1 MKRREKLKDIIK
13 LIELCKEKHDTID
26 TLSVAVANNLKDS
39 EDRLTEK
46 LSDCNNRLNKF
57 LDEEL
62 DDYAVSLTTTE
73 LAKIINILCLYI
85 YNHEENQV
93 QDIIQIKDKLKNAL
107 IDKQNK
113 EEENDI
119 DSTNTDT
126 NNLSRVCHDFLL
138 HKRGMITEDEY
149 QKRLSQYPKT
159 QEENNE

>member
-13 LIELCKEKHDTID
+13 LIELCKEKHDTINL
-26 TLSVAVANNLKDS
+26 LSVAVANNLKDS

-73 LAKIINILCLYI
+73 LAKIIDILCLYI

-119 DSTNTDT
+119 DSTNTI
-126 NNLSRVCHDFLL
+126 NLSRVCHDFLL
-138 HKRGMITEDEY
+138 YKRGMITEDEY